1 VAFMAKL
8 IHQMIRVV
16 NPDAAIAFYS
26 EAFGLQ
32 ESHRL
37 DFPDFTLIYL
47 REPESGFEIELT
59 WNKGRTEPYPHGSA
73 YGHIAFATTA
83 LDSCRDRLQRLG
95 FTPGEIKTL
104 SAPSGSAR
112 FFFVTDPDGYKIEVL
127 ENGGHYV

>member
-1 VAFMAKL
+1 
-8 IHQMIRVV
+8 MIRVL

-59 WNKGRTEPYPHGSA
+59 WNKGRTEPYSHGSA

-95 FTPGEIKTL
+95 FAPGEIKTL
-104 SAPSGSAR
+104 SAPSGGAHL
-112 FFFVTDPDGYKIEVL
+112 FFVTDPDGYKIEVL
-127 ENGGHYV
+127 ESGGHYV